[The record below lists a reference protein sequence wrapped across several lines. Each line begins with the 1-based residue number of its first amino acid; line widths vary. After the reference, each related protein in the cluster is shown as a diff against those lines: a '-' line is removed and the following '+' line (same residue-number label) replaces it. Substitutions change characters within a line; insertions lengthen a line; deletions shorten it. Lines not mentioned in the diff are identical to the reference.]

1 MNTIPMKANEVQQSP
16 RVFSHNLKKYGYTVL
31 ITQSSECNDWNNP
44 ITMKDLY
51 NKGFYQ

>member
-1 MNTIPMKANEVQQSP
+1 MNTIPAKVFNVQQTP
-16 RVFSHNLKKYGYTVL
+16 RVFSHNQKKYGYAVL